1 MNDPS
6 TSADHET
13 LDGYSPRVGLVV
25 YHRDGLEVV
34 PLEPDVP
41 VVIGRTEPS
50 DIRPRSRRLSRR
62 HAAFELSGGVVHVQD
77 LGSTNGTFV
86 NGHRVTSRVP
96 ISLGDEVT
104 LGSVTVSL
112 HGLDEEWLQPLGLE
126 RHERFEEHVSAE
138 LARSRIF
145 GRPLTVCMI
154 RARGPEG
161 PKLGAWVPKLS
172 EHLRMVD
179 RAALFGPD
187 SVEVLLPEMD
197 RAGALA
203 FAQQLWAQLAQHVEV
218 YVGLVTWPLGSA
230 SQGESAARQLV
241 EAARAAVMAATPE
254 SPIQVHPD
262 PSHVQPITFP
272 EGPDSDGPVV
282 LDPAMVSLY
291 RTVDRMASSVISALI
306 IGETG
311 TGKELIARAIHE
323 GSTRRQ
329 GPMRV
334 INCGAIPENLLEST
348 LFGHERGAFTGAAE
362 RRTGVFEDADGGTVF
377 LDEIGELSLQ
387 AQVALL
393 RVLETRKIQ
402 RVGSSKEIAVDVRV
416 LAATHRNLESMC
428 ADGSFRWDLL
438 YRLNGITLLIPPL
451 RERLREI
458 RPMVAHFL
466 RQSNLANGRNVRG
479 IAPDALTLLERYPW
493 PGNVRELRNTI
504 DRAVVIAAGDTI
516 TVEDLPERLVS
527 QVDLSRL
534 PTESSMMPSVPP
546 SSGPPTMLEF
556 DLKERVKAYEIELIR
571 SALHDAQGNQT
582 HASSLLAIPRRTL
595 VYKMR
600 AYGIQEGETSPALAS
615 QRDYRGRPVEFAQR
629 VEQFERAL
637 IEEALAR
644 CGGDPSAA
652 ARMLNIQRRTLNQ
665 KLDRHGLG

>member
-6 TSADHET
+6 ASADHET
-13 LDGYSPRVGLVV
+13 LDGHPPRLGLVV
-25 YHRDGLEVV
+25 HRRHGPEMV
-34 PLEPDVP
+34 PLEPGKP
-41 VVIGRTEPS
+41 VVIGRTDLS
-50 DIRPRSRRLSRR
+50 DVRPADRRLSRR
-62 HAAFELSGGVVHVQD
+62 HASFELVDGIVYVED
-77 LGSTNGTFV
+77 LGSKNGTFV
-86 NGHRVTSRVP
+86 REQRITTRVRLSP
-96 ISLGDEVT
+96 GDEVT
-104 LGSVTVSL
+104 LGDLTVSL
-112 HGLDEEWLQPLGLE
+112 KELDEEWLPPLGLE
-126 RHERFEEHVSAE
+126 RHVRFEKHVSAE
-138 LARSRIF
+138 LNRSRIF
-145 GRPLTVCMI
+145 GRPFTICMI

-161 PKLGAWVPKLS
+161 PKLGTWVPRLF

-179 RAALFGPD
+179 CAALASPD
-187 SVEVLLPEMD
+187 SVEVLLPEVD
-197 RAGALA
+197 RAGATT
-203 FAQQLWAQLAQHVEV
+203 FSQQLLAQLAQHVEV
-218 YVGLVTWPLGSA
+218 YVGLVTWTSI
-230 SQGESAARQLV
+230 QGDLTARQLM

-254 SPIQVHPD
+254 CPLQLHPD

-272 EGPDSDGPVV
+272 ESPGAEGPVV

-291 RTVDRMASSVISALI
+291 RTVDRMAASVISALI

-323 GSTRRQ
+323 GSTRRD
-329 GPMRV
+329 GPLRV

-362 RRTGVFEDADGGTVF
+362 RRVGVFEDADGGTVF
-377 LDEIGELSLQ
+377 LDEIGELALQ

-438 YRLNGITLLIPPL
+438 YRLNGITLMIPPL
-451 RERLREI
+451 RERVREI

-466 RQSNLANGRNVRG
+466 RLSNQANGRAVRG
-479 IAPDALTLLERYPW
+479 IAPDAMTLLERYHW

-504 DRAVVIAAGDTI
+504 DRAVVIAGGDTI
-516 TVEDLPERLVS
+516 RVEDLPERLVS

-534 PTESSMMPSVPP
+534 PTESSVLPSLPP
-546 SSGPPTMLEF
+546 AATLPEF

-571 SALHDAQGNQT
+571 SALHEARGNQT
-582 HASSLLAIPRRTL
+582 QASGLLAIPRRTL

-600 AYGIQEGETSPALAS
+600 AYGIQEGDTAPGLAAE
-615 QRDYRGRPVEFAQR
+615 RDPQGRLLEFAER
-629 VEQFERAL
+629 VEQFERSI

-652 ARMLNIQRRTLNQ
+652 ARMLGIQRRTLNQ
-665 KLDRHGLG
+665 KLERYGLS